1 MPNVIGIDVGGSR
14 KGFHAVRLR
23 PDHQLDTYQHTEPKK
38 IVDWICRE
46 EVAAVA
52 IDAPCGWSQSG
63 GSREA
68 ERTLKVDGKHL
79 PCFCTP
85 TRERAL
91 TSSFYQWVFNGE
103 ALYQA
108 CQQAQ
113 LTPIETYPHG
123 IATLLLGSNPGGTK
137 IEQRQQALHHAHI
150 PTASLTSPDLLDAA
164 LCTLTAHASL
174 AHETHSFG
182 NSKEGYLV
190 LPTEKYFAQRYE

>member
-1 MPNVIGIDVGGSR
+1 MPNVIGIDVGGTR

-23 PDHQLDTYQHTEPKK
+23 SNHQLDTYQHTDSQK
-38 IVDWICRE
+38 IVDWIYQE

-52 IDAPCGWSQSG
+52 IDAPCGWSQTG

-68 ERTLKVDGKHL
+68 ERTLQVDGNHI

-108 CQQAQ
+108 CRKAR
-113 LTPIETYPHG
+113 LAPLETYPHG
-123 IATLLLGSNPGGTK
+123 IATLLLGSNPSGTK

-150 PTASLTSPDLLDAA
+150 STASLTSPDLLDAA
-164 LCTLTAHASL
+164 LCALTAHASL
-174 AHETHSFG
+174 SSETQSFG
-182 NSKEGYLV
+182 NSEEGYLV
-190 LPTEKYFAQRYE
+190 LPTKKYFAQRFE